1 MPTTSPKGLVIA
13 APSSGSGKTL
23 VTLGLLRA
31 LAKAG
36 HDVGSAKAG
45 PDYIDPRFHE
55 AATGRP
61 CVNLDAWAMP
71 PERVAAIAAHAA
83 EGRSLLVIEG
93 VMGLFDGAETGE
105 GSTADLAGLLGFPI
119 ILVVDSLRQS
129 QSAAALVR
137 GFASHRAD
145 CRIAGVIFNK
155 VATDRHEGILRT
167 AMEPLGIP
175 VLGCV
180 RNIYELEVPS
190 RHLGLVQASEHESLE
205 RFIETAADL
214 VAAAL
219 DLDGLSALAD
229 GTLDAP
235 APAPSVAPLGQR
247 IAIADDKAFAF
258 SYPHL
263 LSGWRKAGAE
273 LTMFSPLNDEAPA
286 GDADAIYLPGGY
298 PELHAGRLAGNT
310 VFLNGLRAA
319 AARSALIYGECGGFM
334 VLGDG
339 LIDAEGQAH
348 QMSGLLSVVTSFEKR
363 KLHLG
368 YRRLRCEGPLPFGKV
383 LRGHEFHYSTLI
395 SQGDGDALF
404 TAQDA
409 AGRDLGEIGL
419 RSGTVMGS
427 YAHVIDQE
435 QAS

>member
-1 MPTTSPKGLVIA
+1 MPTMSPKGLVIA

-31 LAKAG
+31 LARAG
-36 HDVGSAKAG
+36 HKVGSAKAG

-55 AATGRP
+55 AATGHP
-61 CVNLDAWAMP
+61 CVNLDAWAM
-71 PERVAAIAAHAA
+71 RSDLVADLAVRAAADKN
-83 EGRSLLVIEG
+83 LLVIEG

-105 GSTADLAGLLGFPI
+105 GSTADLAGMLGFPI

-137 GFASHRAD
+137 GFASHRND

-155 VATDRHEGILRT
+155 VATDRHESILRT

-180 RNIYELEVPS
+180 RNVYELEVPS
-190 RHLGLVQASEHESLE
+190 RHLGLVQAQEHESLE
-205 RFIETAADL
+205 RFIETAADM
-214 VAAAL
+214 VTNAI

-229 GTLDAP
+229 GGASDA
-235 APAPSVAPLGQR
+235 SGTSGLVPLGQR
-247 IAIADDKAFAF
+247 IAVADDRAFAF

-263 LSGWRKAGAE
+263 LDSWRRAGAE
-273 LTMFSPLNDEAPA
+273 INLFSPLNDEAPA
-286 GDADAIYLPGGY
+286 SDADALYLPGGY
-298 PELHAGRLAGNT
+298 PELHAGKLAGNAA
-310 VFLNGLRAA
+310 FLDGLKAA
-319 AARSALIYGECGGFM
+319 AGSETLIYGECGGFM

-339 LIDAEGQAH
+339 LIDNEGKSH
-348 QMSGLLSVVTSFEKR
+348 QMSGLLPVVTSFEKR

-368 YRRLRCEGPLPFGKV
+368 YRQLDCLGPLPFGKA

-395 SQGDGDALF
+395 SQGDGEPLF
-404 TAQDA
+404 KAADA

-419 RSGTVMGS
+419 RDGRVMGS
-427 YAHVIDQE
+427 YAHIID
-435 QAS
+435 ARPAP

>member
-36 HDVGSAKAG
+36 HNVGSAKAG

-71 PERVAAIAAHAA
+71 PQRVAAIAAQAA
-83 EGRSLLVIEG
+83 EGRDLLVIEG

-137 GFASHRAD
+137 GFAHHRAD

-167 AMEPLGIP
+167 AMDPLGIP

-180 RNIYELEVPS
+180 RNVYELEVPS

-219 DLDGLSALAD
+219 DLDRLSALAH
-229 GTLDAP
+229 GTLDAVGP
-235 APAPSVAPLGQR
+235 ARAVLPLGQK
-247 IAIADDKAFAF
+247 IAVADDKAFAF

-263 LSGWRKAGAE
+263 LNGWREAGAE
-273 LTMFSPLNDEAPA
+273 LSLFSPLNNEAPA
-286 GDADAIYLPGGY
+286 QDADAIYLPGGY
-298 PELHAGRLAGNT
+298 PELHAGTLAGNGA
-310 VFLNGLRAA
+310 FLDGLRAA
-319 AARSALIYGECGGFM
+319 AARDALIYGECGGFM
-334 VLGDG
+334 VLGEGLTDADG
-339 LIDAEGQAH
+339 ERHRMCD
-348 QMSGLLSVVTSFEKR
+348 LLSVVTSFEKR

-368 YRRLRCEGPLPFGKV
+368 YRRLQHQGPLPFGKM

-395 SQGDGDALF
+395 SHGDGEALF
-404 TAQDA
+404 KAEDA

-427 YAHVIDQE
+427 YAHIIDQE
-435 QAS
+435 RAP